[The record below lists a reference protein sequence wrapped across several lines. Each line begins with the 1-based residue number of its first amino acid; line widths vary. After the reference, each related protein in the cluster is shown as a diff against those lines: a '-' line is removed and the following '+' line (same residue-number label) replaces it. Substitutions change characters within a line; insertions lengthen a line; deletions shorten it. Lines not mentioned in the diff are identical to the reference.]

1 MTTSEARSRAGRI
14 GAAARNARRA
24 PGRSRLAAEYAHE
37 HGVTLTAAAR
47 EFGCAVTTVSQSW
60 HRLYPGRPAWVSLR
74 GPAQPPAVVEVPPV
88 EVDPAADAERI
99 RIQRETVARI
109 HARCGEWYPWHG
121 KHPTTIARVAARY
134 AALVGIPIADAARAV
149 GADPSDAR
157 AAWRVIYPGE
167 SWAAPVRTQRGA
179 S

>member
-1 MTTSEARSRAGRI
+1 MTDERRSRAGRI

-37 HGVTLTAAAR
+37 HGVTLSVAAR

-60 HRLYPGRPAWVSLR
+60 RRLYPGRPAWVSLR
-74 GPAQPPAVVEVPPV
+74 GSTHPPVPVEVPRV
-88 EVDPAADAERI
+88 EVDPEADAELL

-121 KHPTTIARVAARY
+121 KYPTTIARVAARY

-157 AAWRVIYPGE
+157 AAWRVIYPGQ
-167 SWAAPVRTQRGA
+167 SWAAPVRTTRGT